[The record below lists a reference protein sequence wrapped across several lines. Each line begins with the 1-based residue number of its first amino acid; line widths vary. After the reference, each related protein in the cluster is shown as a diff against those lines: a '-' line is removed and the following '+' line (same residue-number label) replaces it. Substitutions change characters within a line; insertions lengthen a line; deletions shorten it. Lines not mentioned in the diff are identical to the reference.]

1 MSSYDEFDCYRGSC
15 DYNGDNFIPDRSGH
29 VSDNEDIGE
38 DDNSIDKGNCSTDEG
53 DREIDRDDHRVNK
66 GSTDEGDC
74 TNDEYDCG
82 NDEGA
87 DCNNDESDCN
97 NSESDCSN
105 DESDG
110 SINEGNS
117 DEEFSGISSNEED
130 NLQFDP
136 MMFEPIYEN
145 APILLCGAFCA
156 IMEFKRS
163 CNLSFSCIDRL
174 LQLLQL
180 FCPPSNS
187 LPHSVYAIREFFR
200 KYSTTNAKRRFCS
213 NCEQEFS
220 DVQQKCDKVA
230 CKNFEPNTFISFNVF
245 NAIKRIMKSKFRCF
259 MVCLIWSS

>member
-53 DREIDRDDHRVNK
+53 EREIDRDDHRVNK

-97 NSESDCSN
+97 NSEIDFSN

-110 SINEGNS
+110 SINKGNS

-145 APILLCGAFCA
+145 APISLCGEFCA

-180 FCPPSNS
+180 FCPQVTVYHIQCMLSESFFESIQQQMLSVAFVPTVNRNLVMYSRSVIKLHVRILNQIPSLAS
-187 LPHSVYAIREFFR
+187 M
-200 KYSTTNAKRRFCS
+200 
-213 NCEQEFS
+213 FS
-220 DVQQKCDKVA
+220 M
-230 CKNFEPNTFISFNVF
+230 P
-245 NAIKRIMKSKFRCF
+245 SKE
-259 MVCLIWSS
+259 